1 MSLNLILGKV
11 RADGPP
17 GYVIPQASYEQLHND
32 YGPLIRTGVRKTFL
46 PGILTAYFSSF
57 SY

>member
-17 GYVIPQASYEQLHND
+17 GYVIPEASYEQLQAGFGEFNLWQRGHTSSQ
-32 YGPLIRTGVRKTFL
+32 LHL
-46 PGILTAYFSSF
+46 PDCTTIMAR
-57 SY
+57 